1 MQSHVLFPLKS
12 SPLQRTLVPTLN
24 LSTLIGLLFGTF
36 KSIYIY
42 IYTHMHIIDKI
53 LYKLKKLSCHGPPSG
68 S

>member
-42 IYTHMHIIDKI
+42 IYIYSHA
-53 LYKLKKLSCHGPPSG
+53 YNP
-68 S
+68 